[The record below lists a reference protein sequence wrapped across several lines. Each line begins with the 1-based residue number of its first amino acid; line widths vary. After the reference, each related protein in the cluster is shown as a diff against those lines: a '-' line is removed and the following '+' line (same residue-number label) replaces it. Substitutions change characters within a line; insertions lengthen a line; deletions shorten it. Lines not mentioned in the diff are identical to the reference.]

1 MASTLEEK
9 LRTAFTPEQAHL
21 LVEVIREAYD
31 DVVRAKD
38 FNELKSIVSDLGQ
51 AQKRTEERVG
61 ELAQAQKRT
70 EERVEELAQAQK
82 RTEERVEELAEAQKR
97 TEERVEELAQA
108 QKRTEERLEEL
119 AEAQKRTE
127 ERVEELAQAQKR
139 TEERVDQLAVA
150 VDRLS
155 AAQERTERAVKQL
168 ARQVGGLSEALG
180 GSLED
185 LALEVVPEILEY
197 RWGMEIEFCDRDTLP
212 LRNNREYEFDLVIRA
227 QVEGRPVLVLGEVK
241 SNITEA
247 EVERFLN
254 LMAQVEAT
262 EEIRP
267 LFFGYRLERAAK
279 DLIRERGAVMITTRG
294 KYFPE

>member
-1 MASTLEEK
+1 MSSVLEEK
-9 LRTAFTPEQAHL
+9 LRAAFPPEQAHL
-21 LVEVIREAYD
+21 LAEVIREAYD
-31 DVVRAKD
+31 DLVKAKD
-38 FNELKSIVSDLGQ
+38 FNELKSIVAD
-51 AQKRTEERVG
+51 
-61 ELAQAQKRT
+61 LAQAQKRT
-70 EERVEELAQAQK
+70 EERVDQLTVTVA
-82 RTEERVEELAEAQKR
+82 
-97 TEERVEELAQA
+97 
-108 QKRTEERLEEL
+108 EL

-139 TEERVDQLAVA
+139 TEERVDQLA
-150 VDRLS
+150 
-155 AAQERTERAVKQL
+155 AAQERTERAVRQL

-212 LRNNREYEFDLVIRA
+212 LRNGEYEFDLVIRG
-227 QVEGRPVLVLGEVK
+227 QVHGEPLLVLGEVK
-241 SNITEA
+241 SNITES

-254 LMAQVEAT
+254 LVAQVEAS

-279 DLIRERGAVMITTRG
+279 ELIRDRGAVMVSTRG
-294 KYFPE
+294 KYFPD

>member
-1 MASTLEEK
+1 MTSALEEK
-9 LRTAFTPEQAHL
+9 LRTAFSPEQAHL
-21 LVEVIREAYD
+21 LAEVIREAYD
-31 DVVRAKD
+31 DLVKAKD
-38 FNELKSIVSDLGQ
+38 FNELKAIVAD
-51 AQKRTEERVG
+51 
-61 ELAQAQKRT
+61 LAQAQKRT
-70 EERVEELAQAQK
+70 EERVEELAAAQK
-82 RTEERVEELAEAQKR
+82 RTEERVEELAQAQKR

-127 ERVEELAQAQKR
+127 ERV
-139 TEERVDQLAVA
+139 DQLA
-150 VDRLS
+150 

-212 LRNNREYEFDLVIRA
+212 LRNGEYEFDLVIRG
-227 QVEGRPVLVLGEVK
+227 QVEGQPVLVLGEVK
-241 SNITEA
+241 SNITES

-254 LMAQVEAT
+254 LVAQVAAP

-267 LFFGYRLERAAK
+267 LFFGYRVERAAK
-279 DLIRERGAVMITTRG
+279 ALIRDRDAVMVTTRG
-294 KYFPE
+294 KYFP

>member
-1 MASTLEEK
+1 MTSVLEEK
-9 LRTAFTPEQAHL
+9 LRAAFPPEQAHL
-21 LVEVIREAYD
+21 LAEVIHEAYND
-31 DVVRAKD
+31 LVKARD
-38 FNELKSIVSDLGQ
+38 FNELKSIVGELAQ
-51 AQKRTEERVG
+51 AQKRTEEQVE

-82 RTEERVEELAEAQKR
+82 RTEERVEELAQ
-97 TEERVEELAQA
+97 
-108 QKRTEERLEEL
+108 
-119 AEAQKRTE
+119 AQKRTE

-150 VDRLS
+150 VAEL
-155 AAQERTERAVKQL
+155 AEAQKHTERAVKQL

-197 RWGMEIEFCDRDTLP
+197 RWGMEIEFCERDTLP
-212 LRNNREYEFDLVIRA
+212 LRNGSYEFDLVIRG
-227 QVEGRPVLVLGEVK
+227 QVHGEPILVLGEVK
-241 SNITEA
+241 SNITES

-254 LMAQVEAT
+254 LVAQVEAT

-267 LFFGYRLERAAK
+267 LFFGYRVERAAK
-279 DLIRERGAVMITTRG
+279 ALIRDRGAVMVTTRG

>member
-1 MASTLEEK
+1 MTSVLEEK
-9 LRTAFTPEQAHL
+9 LRTVFSPEQAHL
-21 LVEVIREAYD
+21 LAEVIREAYD
-31 DVVRAKD
+31 DLVKAKD
-38 FNELKSIVSDLGQ
+38 FNELKSIVAD
-51 AQKRTEERVG
+51 
-61 ELAQAQKRT
+61 LAQAQKRT
-70 EERVEELAQAQK
+70 EERVEELTQAQK
-82 RTEERVEELAEAQKR
+82 RTEERLEELAQAQKR

-119 AEAQKRTE
+119 AA
-127 ERVEELAQAQKR
+127 AQKR
-139 TEERVDQLAVA
+139 TEERVDQLA
-150 VDRLS
+150 
-155 AAQERTERAVKQL
+155 AAQERTERAVRQL

-212 LRNNREYEFDLVIRA
+212 LRNGEYEFDLVIRG
-227 QVEGRPVLVLGEVK
+227 QVHGEPLLVLGEVK
-241 SNITEA
+241 SNITA

-254 LMAQVEAT
+254 LVAQVEAS

-279 DLIRERGAVMITTRG
+279 DLIRDRGAVMVTTRG
-294 KYFPE
+294 KYFP

>member
-1 MASTLEEK
+1 MTSTLEEK
-9 LRTAFTPEQAHL
+9 LRTAFSPEQAHL
-21 LVEVIREAYD
+21 LAEVIREAYD
-31 DVVRAKD
+31 DLVKAKD
-38 FNELKSIVSDLGQ
+38 FNELKVIVAD
-51 AQKRTEERVG
+51 
-61 ELAQAQKRT
+61 
-70 EERVEELAQAQK
+70 
-82 RTEERVEELAEAQKR
+82 
-97 TEERVEELAQA
+97 LAQA

-119 AEAQKRTE
+119 AAAQKRTE
-127 ERVEELAQAQKR
+127 ERVEELAAAQKRTEERVDQLTVTVAELAQAQKR
-139 TEERVDQLAVA
+139 TEERVDQLA
-150 VDRLS
+150 

-212 LRNNREYEFDLVIRA
+212 LRNGEYEFDLVIRG
-227 QVEGRPVLVLGEVK
+227 QVAGRPILVLGEVK
-241 SNITEA
+241 SNITES

-254 LMAQVEAT
+254 LVAQVEAP

-279 DLIRERGAVMITTRG
+279 ALIRDRDAVMVTTRG
-294 KYFPE
+294 KYFP